1 MSTSSPELA
10 AQLAAASS
18 HLQQVRTEIARVIV
32 GQGDLIH
39 RLLVSLV
46 ARGHVLLEGLPGLAK
61 TASVSALAQATHC
74 QFSRIQFTPDLLPGD
89 ITGSLIYDPLKGT
102 YSTRT
107 GPIFANLVLA
117 DEINRAPS
125 KVQSA
130 LLEAMQERRVSLGDT
145 TFELGPRFLVAATQN
160 PLEQEGTHP
169 LPEAQ
174 WDRFLFKVRVRS
186 VSAEAEL
193 SVLTSEWNELPTEP
207 LLLDAEE
214 LLALR
219 AAAAQVH
226 IDERLLRYVVE
237 LARTTR
243 GEGTSSHPLR
253 YGVSTRGTLALRDA
267 ARTKAILDGRH
278 YVHLE
283 DLHDLIESVWAHRIG
298 LTYEV
303 LAEGESAESVLQKIL
318 RTVPAP

>member
-1 MSTSSPELA
+1 MTPPPERIER
-10 AQLAAASS
+10 AAA
-18 HLQQVRTEIARVIV
+18 LRRAFTEAFARHVV
-32 GQGDLIH
+32 GQDA
-39 RLLVSLV
+39 V
-46 ARGHVLLEGLPGLAK
+46 AELFLNAAITGGHLLLEGMPGVAK
-61 TASVSALAQATHC
+61 TRSALVASKLLGLRFQ
-74 QFSRIQFTPDLLPGD
+74 RISFTPDLLPSD
-89 ITGSLIYDPLKGT
+89 LTGAVIWNPAKGEF
-102 YSTRT
+102 SVRQ
-107 GPIFANLVLA
+107 GPVFTEFLLA